1 MMCKSTML
9 LALSC
14 MVKRQMVPCVAM
26 AKAVVAI
33 LIQPLLGGERGP
45 DSRGELCQAHWTE
58 KVGKYTVQL
67 GGQGG
72 DGLHHLRQYL

>member
-33 LIQPLLGGERGP
+33 LIQPLLGGR
-45 DSRGELCQAHWTE
+45 
-58 KVGKYTVQL
+58 
-67 GGQGG
+67 GGQTAGVSYARHT
-72 DGLHHLRQYL
+72 GLESWASTLYR